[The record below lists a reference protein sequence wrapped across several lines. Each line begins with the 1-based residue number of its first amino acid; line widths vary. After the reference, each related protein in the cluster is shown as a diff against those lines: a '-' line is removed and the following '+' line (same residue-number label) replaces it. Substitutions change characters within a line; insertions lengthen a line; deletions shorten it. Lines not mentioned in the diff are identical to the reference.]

1 MKLNTSISIKL
12 SLIIVCF
19 VSLAIFL
26 IASFS
31 YFQTREAIIARTF
44 DQLNSVKWEKRKRIE
59 NYFTER
65 INELRLL
72 ASISTVTELEKMI
85 SSYPDYFDVS
95 VFNRS
100 EIKSDFENYLNMHSD
115 INKVLFAV
123 NNNLLHISLT
133 NDSIALSSVPD
144 VLSEE
149 LFNMNSADTLNGYFF
164 SDIVLHGNEEFAMY
178 VFIPVGSAK
187 QHAAIGFEIDAK
199 AISDIM
205 FENNP
210 FNGLGKSGEAY
221 LVGSDTLM
229 RSLSRFEKKSILIRR
244 AGTSAVNEALQG
256 IEGTDILNDYRGV
269 KVLSSYG
276 LIQIS
281 NVKWAILAEIDYNEA
296 IIPIVDYRNNMIFLG
311 ILSALLFTA
320 LIIFTTL
327 SITRPVVKLKNA
339 AVEVSKGN
347 YNMTIT
353 NDSYDELGQLTVAFN
368 QMLKKID
375 EQQKFLETERITRL
389 TEMIDW
395 QENER
400 QRLSRELHDS
410 LGQVLLSIKMRIQ
423 RAKGKTNNDDTIIFE
438 TNQMLAETVQE
449 VRNIS
454 NDLMPSVLVSYGL
467 QGCLRNL
474 CDTLLSASGIR
485 ANLETN
491 IENLL
496 PSKTQIYLYRII
508 QEAINNITKHSG
520 ATRVDISLLKSGSEI
535 TLVIVDNGIGFDEP
549 KSQSGKGQGL
559 INIKERAALL
569 NGTCKIESEIGKGTT
584 IFVTIPCCI

>member
-12 SLIIVCF
+12 SFIIVCF

-26 IASFS
+26 IATFS

-229 RSLSRFEKKSILIRR
+229 RSLSRFEKKSILNRR

-339 AVEVSKGN
+339 AIEVSKGN

-368 QMLKKID
+368 QMMKKID

-423 RAKGKTNNDDTIIFE
+423 RAKGKTDNDDTIIFE

-520 ATRVDISLLKSGSEI
+520 ATRVDISLLKSGSDI
-535 TLVIVDNGIGFDEP
+535 TLVIVDDGIGFDEP
-549 KSQSGKGQGL
+549 TSQSGKGQGL

>member
-26 IASFS
+26 IATFS
-31 YFQTREAIIARTF
+31 YFQTREAIITRTF

-72 ASISTVTELEKMI
+72 ASISTVTELEEMI

-123 NNNLLHISLT
+123 NNKLLHISLT

-221 LVGSDTLM
+221 LVGSDTL
-229 RSLSRFEKKSILIRR
+229 
-244 AGTSAVNEALQG
+244 
-256 IEGTDILNDYRGV
+256 
-269 KVLSSYG
+269 
-276 LIQIS
+276 
-281 NVKWAILAEIDYNEA
+281 
-296 IIPIVDYRNNMIFLG
+296 
-311 ILSALLFTA
+311 
-320 LIIFTTL
+320 
-327 SITRPVVKLKNA
+327 
-339 AVEVSKGN
+339 
-347 YNMTIT
+347 
-353 NDSYDELGQLTVAFN
+353 
-368 QMLKKID
+368 
-375 EQQKFLETERITRL
+375 
-389 TEMIDW
+389 
-395 QENER
+395 
-400 QRLSRELHDS
+400 
-410 LGQVLLSIKMRIQ
+410 
-423 RAKGKTNNDDTIIFE
+423 
-438 TNQMLAETVQE
+438 
-449 VRNIS
+449 
-454 NDLMPSVLVSYGL
+454 
-467 QGCLRNL
+467 
-474 CDTLLSASGIR
+474 
-485 ANLETN
+485 
-491 IENLL
+491 
-496 PSKTQIYLYRII
+496 
-508 QEAINNITKHSG
+508 
-520 ATRVDISLLKSGSEI
+520 
-535 TLVIVDNGIGFDEP
+535 
-549 KSQSGKGQGL
+549 
-559 INIKERAALL
+559 
-569 NGTCKIESEIGKGTT
+569 
-584 IFVTIPCCI
+584 

>member
-339 AVEVSKGN
+339 AIEVSKGN